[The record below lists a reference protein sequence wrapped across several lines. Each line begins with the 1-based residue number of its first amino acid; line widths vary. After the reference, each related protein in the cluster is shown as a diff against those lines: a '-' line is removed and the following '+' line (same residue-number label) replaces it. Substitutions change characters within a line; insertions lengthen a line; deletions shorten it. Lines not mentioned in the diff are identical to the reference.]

1 MTDERK
7 RLMEYT
13 IHFNYYKHYN
23 VFFLIS
29 IHHDLRNIQNVCQ
42 KWWKTISC
50 LVKLSEN
57 IKKKTAPNKNLCN
70 FIIIY
75 ENSEEIQILNE
86 MVLWLFL
93 TNLKLL

>member
-42 KWWKTISC
+42 K
-50 LVKLSEN
+50 
-57 IKKKTAPNKNLCN
+57 
-70 FIIIY
+70 
-75 ENSEEIQILNE
+75 
-86 MVLWLFL
+86 
-93 TNLKLL
+93 